1 MTSNG
6 FDQTSADSQATPV
19 EPVDVADFDFSAYA
33 DYEADRVERCRAFWA
48 ADSGVLVYRR
58 MRVAEVF
65 SYGCRDMDASLRW
78 QLGALQR
85 SMAFEADVPNF
96 LEPWYGIGTIASA
109 FGGDYVWKEGQ
120 APAIQPRFSS
130 VAEAL
135 QFPARPVAETAIGRQ
150 TLAMI
155 DYFID
160 RTGGRLPISLT
171 DTQSPLNIAGNV
183 VDMNGLFMDMTD
195 EPADVRAFLREL
207 SRLLRDFTQVQV
219 DRLGE
224 RLVWPGHGF
233 ASARCFGGLGMS
245 DDNALM
251 ISGRQYRDLV
261 APAVAELARRYGG
274 WAFHSCGNWT
284 AKIETVLQV
293 PGLRMVD
300 AAFSPATDPA
310 PCEPEPFGEA
320 LAGTRIV
327 VNARIVGDAE
337 TVAGAVE
344 RLWRPGLKLIV
355 VTYCGWPEE
364 QQRAY
369 ERAHQIGA

>member
-1 MTSNG
+1 VTSNG
-6 FDQTSADSQATPV
+6 FDQTVADAQATPV
-19 EPVDVADFDFSAYA
+19 EPLDVADFDFEAYA
-33 DYEADRVERCRAFWA
+33 AYEAAREERCRAFWA
-48 ADSGVLVYRR
+48 GDSGVLVYRR

-65 SYGCRDMDASLRW
+65 SYGCRDMEASLRW
-78 QLGALQR
+78 QLGALQE
-85 SMAFEADVPNF
+85 SMAYEADVPNF

-109 FGGDYVWKEGQ
+109 FGSNYVWKEGQ
-120 APAIQPRFSS
+120 APAVEPRFSS

-135 QFPARPVAETAIGRQ
+135 QFPARPVADTAIGRQ

-183 VDMNGLFMDMTD
+183 VDVNGLFMDMMD
-195 EPADVRAFLREL
+195 KPGDARAFFGKLG
-207 SRLLRDFTQVQV
+207 RLLSDFTNVQAE
-219 DRLGE
+219 RLGD

-233 ASARCFGGLGMS
+233 ASARGFSGLGMS
-245 DDNALM
+245 DDNAPM
-251 ISGRQYRDLV
+251 ISGQQYLDLV
-261 APAVAELARRYGG
+261 AAAVAELARAYGG
-274 WAFHSCGNWT
+274 WAFHSCGNW
-284 AKIETVLQV
+284 ADKIQTVLQV

-310 PCEPEPFGEA
+310 PCAPEPFREA
-320 LAGTRIV
+320 FAGTGIV

-337 TVAGAVE
+337 TVAGVAD

-355 VTYCGWPEE
+355 VTYCRLPEE
-364 QQRAY
+364 QQQAY
-369 ERAHQIGA
+369 ERVRQICA